1 MDQDRDLDQER
12 AVDLMCGTDRMVII
26 TGGPGTG
33 KTTTLKKTLNDTRL
47 FGKDVVL
54 AAPTG
59 KAAKRITEVVG
70 GEAQTVHRLTGYT
83 GERYHTDQLPHDV
96 IILDEASM
104 VDAEMLYH
112 LLLVMKPSARLI
124 LIGDADQ
131 LPSVGAGSVLRDLLE
146 SGKVPTVRLQTL
158 HRSAKESWICMNA
171 PKILAGSMFDT
182 EKRDDFEAFEYSNT
196 YDILDLVQQLMVH
209 HQNNFYMGRF
219 QLLTPMNV
227 GDLGTE
233 VLNSTIAEVLNPNR
247 EEREHFELAI
257 PRATMQQ
264 IAAVKDRVIHIRNNY
279 RLAVFNGEI
288 GTIDKIAEGKV
299 WVKYPERMVEYPQL
313 VAMHELRLAYALT
326 VHKAQGSEWENV
338 AVICHGMHQRMW
350 SRQLL
355 YTAVTRAKKG
365 VTLIGND
372 EGVGIAL
379 SQNKPRERFTTL
391 PDRIR
396 ELAPMVPSV
405 KGFDIDDSDVDSGE
419 INVDELTL

>member
-1 MDQDRDLDQER
+1 MDQDRDLDQEK

-59 KAAKRITEVVG
+59 KAAKRITEIVG

-104 VDAEMLYH
+104 VDAEMLYQ

-146 SGKVPTVRLQTL
+146 SGKVPTIRLQTL
-158 HRSAKESWICMNA
+158 HRAAKESWVCANA
-171 PKILAGSMFDT
+171 PKILAGAMFDT
-182 EKRDDFEAFEYSNT
+182 EKRADFEAFEYSNT
-196 YDILDLVQQLMVH
+196 YDILDLVQQLMLH

-233 VLNSTIAEVLNPNR
+233 VLNSTIAEVLNPDR
-247 EEREHFELAI
+247 ETRDHFELAI

-288 GTIDKIAEGKV
+288 GTIDKIADGKV

-391 PDRIR
+391 PDRIK
-396 ELAPMVPSV
+396 ELSELYKKSSKPEFFNLN
-405 KGFDIDDSDVDSGE
+405 GDEDDDDIPF
-419 INVDELTL
+419 